1 MATKKQIMRIVLCL
15 CLCVCMFML
24 CNNSSEASENS
35 NLMGVTDLSCYDT
48 DGDGLVLAY
57 INIPE
62 TVSTNMRS
70 GNADVIGD
78 GVRLRNSPTTT
89 ATILELMYNGESVYI
104 DYAPSNANGVGWYR
118 VQRIKTGT
126 WGWVKNIYIC
136 PWD

>member
-1 MATKKQIMRIVLCL
+1 
-15 CLCVCMFML
+15 
-24 CNNSSEASENS
+24 
-35 NLMGVTDLSCYDT
+35 MGVTDLSCYDT

-104 DYAPSNANGVGWYR
+104 DYANMANSAQQSDFLVLCY
-118 VQRIKTGT
+118 VNK
-126 WGWVKNIYIC
+126 
-136 PWD
+136 